1 MSENE
6 NAEDLPRR
14 RFLKLSGVAGAAAV
28 LAGAGHNLAAAQPL
42 SPSGVLAPTPST
54 ECGYT
59 NDTDHLWNAVKHCNG
74 GGAGCAALRRNAVD
88 YVFAGSNF
96 HKPNYITVPNER
108 VMGIECP
115 WVTDSNRPNY
125 WQDAWGWAGSAPTT
139 VGAEVGL
146 GINSKKARSAHQL
159 HIHMATVRS
168 YSLKDVA
175 DHDLSAAKSFGDWHK
190 SRVSITGWNGK
201 IQTQHVYRVVHV
213 GSFGTVNLFEQLR
226 MMVGQKD
233 MVNQTLI
240 VIPRPSSKGGGYY
253 VVNSQASLTG
263 LNLTGSDTCDP
274 LLLIQDGG

>member
-14 RFLKLSGVAGAAAV
+14 RFLKLSGAAGAAAI
-28 LAGAGHNLAAAQPL
+28 LAGAGHNLATAQTP
-42 SPSGVLAPTPST
+42 GPTPSP

-59 NDTDHLWNAVKHCNG
+59 TDTDHVWNAAKYCNG
-74 GGAGCAALRRNAVD
+74 GGTGCAALRTNAND
-88 YVFAGSNF
+88 YVFAGSKF
-96 HKPNYITVPNER
+96 HQSNYITVPKER

-115 WVTDSNRPNY
+115 WVTDSKAPNY
-125 WQDAWGWAGSAPTT
+125 WQDAWDWAGSM

-146 GINSKKARSAHQL
+146 GINSKNARSAHQL

-168 YSLKDVA
+168 YSLKDVT
-175 DHDLSAAKSFGDWHK
+175 DHDSSAAKSFGDWHK
-190 SRVSITGWNGK
+190 RLVSITGWNGK

-213 GSFGTVNLFEQLR
+213 GSFGTVNLFDQLR

-253 VVNSQASLTG
+253 IVNSQASLTG
-263 LNLTGSDTCDP
+263 LSSLKGSDTCDP
-274 LLLIQDGG
+274 LLLIQAG